1 MNSLD
6 KKTIAIEVKYRD
18 LQSRRRILFLI
29 LLLLFLLLML
39 AGCGSSS
46 HVANVAERIRHDTCY
61 IERIHY
67 DSIYIDS
74 WHSTYH
80 RADTVYRDQ
89 IRYEYRYRLL
99 HDTLRVN
106 RVDSI
111 PVVCKVEV
119 VREVSRPLSWF
130 DKVCRACFFVLL
142 LVMIIVIVALI
153 RGR

>member
-1 MNSLD
+1 MSTFEQNVVNVGLLD
-6 KKTIAIEVKYRD
+6 KD
-18 LQSRRRILFLI
+18 LQKRRRLLFLI
-29 LLLLFLLLML
+29 LLLLFILILLSGCRSSQPL
-39 AGCGSSS
+39 A
-46 HVANVAERIRHDTCY
+46 VAERTSRDTCY
-61 IERIHY
+61 VNTVQY
-67 DSIYIDS
+67 DSIYIDN
-74 WHSTYH
+74 WHYTYH
-80 RADTVYRDQ
+80 RADTVFRDQ

-99 HDTLRVN
+99 HDTLRVH

-142 LVMIIVIVALI
+142 LVMIIGIVALI